1 MKTYNK
7 LFKRQ
12 AGMAMILAL
21 VMLALGGLILGP
33 LLGLVVTS
41 LNVGKHT
48 EIAVEDYFAAD
59 SGVEKALWYI
69 NQDPLTFTADYGLDL
84 YDYIP
89 QHLDSPATN
98 MTVTDM
104 NGNSVAVTISKTQES
119 MYRVEAL
126 ASSGARVVSYIAGGG
141 LYLWDGALVSSSDI
155 TLKKD
160 TYINGPV
167 YCMGNFDSQGALTH
181 VGPTYEYQTG
191 LIFPSALQNVIFAAH
206 YEALARAGTVYP
218 GSLKIT
224 ASGYYGSMFI
234 NGDFSTSMNLTS
246 VYFGLPGPD
255 GLPRTADDLPAT
267 IYVTGSID
275 IGKDTVFEGNANFVA
290 VGNIGF
296 EKVVNFG
303 KSESIIFSINGS
315 IDFRKEAGEVGV
327 PMEAFIYAPNGNI
340 SFKKDATVQGSVVSG
355 QGIDVPMDLAADK
368 NFSIT
373 YDPAYRDIMDLP
385 ELTLSSVRTWTISH

>member
-1 MKTYNK
+1 MKGRKK
-7 LFKRQ
+7 LFKGQR
-12 AGMAMILAL
+12 GMAMILAL

-41 LNVGKHT
+41 LNAGKHT
-48 EIAVEDYFAAD
+48 EIAVEEYFAAD
-59 SGVEKALWYI
+59 AGVEKALWYI

-89 QHLDSPATN
+89 QHFGSPATN

-104 NGNSVAVTISKTQES
+104 NGNSVAVTINKTQES
-119 MYRVEAL
+119 MYRVESV
-126 ASSGARVVSYIAGGG
+126 ASSGAKVVSFIAGGG

-167 YCMGNFDSQGALTH
+167 YCMGNFDPQGALNH
-181 VGPTYEYQTG
+181 IGPVYEYQTG
-191 LIFPSALQNVIFAAH
+191 LIFPSALENMIFAAH
-206 YEALARAGTVYP
+206 YETLAKEGISYTGNIKLSAGD
-218 GSLKIT
+218 
-224 ASGYYGSMFI
+224 YGSMFI
-234 NGDFSTSMNLTS
+234 DGNLTTDKWVN

-255 GLPRTADDLPAT
+255 GTLHTSDDLPAT
-267 IYVTGSID
+267 IYVTGYVD
-275 IGKDTVFEGNANFVA
+275 VGMDTVFEGNANIVA
-290 VGNIGF
+290 VGDIGF

-303 KSESIIFSINGS
+303 KSESILFSINGS

-385 ELTLSSVRTWTISH
+385 ELTNSSVRTWTISH